1 MAELRW
7 LGHTCV
13 RIKAREAV
21 ILMDPADRSTGYGIG
36 KQAADIVTLSNDP
49 LGRNLA
55 AVRPEFQTIDGP
67 GEYEMQ
73 NVFVTGARS
82 YQTES
87 RDNDRIYNTMYVVE
101 VEGLKIGHVGNIGH
115 SLTEAQ
121 AEPLEDVDILVVPV
135 GGEQQ
140 FTYDKAVD
148 LVTKLEP
155 RVVIPMR
162 YRTSFGG
169 AGLGELEPFCKKLG
183 MEVPEPEDKLVVKPS
198 DLGET
203 VRLVVLKPDSDPVR
217 R

>member
-21 ILMDPADRSTGYGIG
+21 VLMDPVERTTGYGIG

-49 LGRNLA
+49 LGRNLT
-55 AVRPEFQTIDGP
+55 AVRPDFRTIDGP

-82 YQTES
+82 FQSEA
-87 RDNDRIYNTMYVVE
+87 RDDERVYNTMYVVE
-101 VEGLKIGHVGNIGH
+101 AEGLKIGHLGNVGH
-115 SLTEAQ
+115 TLTEAQ
-121 AEPLEDVDILVVPV
+121 AEPLENVDILFVPV
-135 GGEQQ
+135 GAEQG

-155 RVVIPMR
+155 KVVIPMR
-162 YRTSFGG
+162 FHTDQGG
-169 AGLGELEPFCKKLG
+169 DGLGELAPFCKKLG
-183 MEVPEPEDKLVVKPS
+183 MDPPEPEDKLVVKPS

-203 VRLVVLKPDSDPVR
+203 TRLVVLKPDSDPVR

>member
-13 RIKAREAV
+13 RIKARDAV
-21 ILMDPADRSTGYGIG
+21 ILMDPAERSTGYGIG

-87 RDNDRIYNTMYVVE
+87 RGDDRLYNTMYVVE
-101 VEGLKIGHVGNIGH
+101 VEGLKIGHAGNIGH
-115 SLTEAQ
+115 ILTEAQ
-121 AEPLEDVDILVVPV
+121 AEPMEDIDILFVPV
-135 GGEQQ
+135 GGEQP
-140 FTYDKAVD
+140 FTYDQAVD

-155 RVVIPMR
+155 KVVIPVR

-169 AGLGELEPFCKKLG
+169 TGLGELEPFCKKLG
-183 MEVPEPEDKLVVKPS
+183 MDIPEPEDKLVVKPS

-203 VRLVVLKPDSDPVR
+203 IRLVVLNPDSDPVKR
-217 R
+217 